1 MRHRRV
7 TVLAIGWRREAP
19 HYGTF
24 GEPCFCGLR
33 PASDLQGFDGMK
45 TGKVALDTITDK
57 VLAYRNPKSAVVRQ
71 TTKNVP
77 VENRAPKKPTTKKSR
92 GA

>member
-1 MRHRRV
+1 
-7 TVLAIGWRREAP
+7 
-19 HYGTF
+19 
-24 GEPCFCGLR
+24 
-33 PASDLQGFDGMK
+33 MK